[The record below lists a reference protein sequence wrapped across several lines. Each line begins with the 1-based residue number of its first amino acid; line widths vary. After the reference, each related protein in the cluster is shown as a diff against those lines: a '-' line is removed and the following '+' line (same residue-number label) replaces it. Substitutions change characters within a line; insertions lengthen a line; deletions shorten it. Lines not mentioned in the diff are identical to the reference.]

1 MCIITS
7 LSFEE
12 QSAKN
17 SRLLFIEQ
25 PSKKSSVVQQI
36 DYSLFNNISVT
47 ELGRCQKPL
56 WFRAKGVEP
65 APKHIYP
72 LRGILLH
79 SRIEKYIKELI
90 EGEKPSTEWDIE
102 GELRENDIPE
112 HVISQL
118 ASDLK
123 RMWSN
128 FLQFM
133 AGWTVRPEQVRLV
146 EEKITI
152 DLEGGFT
159 LHGRPDLITDNAII
173 DFKSGKRPR
182 YPRKEY
188 IIQLLAYKKLY
199 GDKKLKMKLIFLGG
213 DRPEVM
219 EISDGD
225 IILLENA
232 IAETIYQ
239 RKQMLEG
246 KEPPAKFDFTCTMC
260 DYRHVC
266 RGV

>member
-1 MCIITS
+1 MCLITS
-7 LSFEE
+7 LSFKE
-12 QSAKN
+12 QPLKN
-17 SRLLFIEQ
+17 SG
-25 PSKKSSVVQQI
+25 VVTQI
-36 DYSLFNNISVT
+36 TTDYSLFYNISVT

-56 WFRAKGVEP
+56 WFRAQGIEP

-79 SRIEKYIKELI
+79 SRIEQYIKALMR
-90 EGEKPSTEWDIE
+90 GEKPDLEWDIE
-102 GELRENDIPE
+102 AELRENNIP
-112 HVISQL
+112 VYAIPSL
-118 ASDLK
+118 AADLK
-123 RMWSN
+123 RMWNN

-146 EEKITI
+146 EEKITM
-152 DLEGGFT
+152 DLEEGFT
-159 LHGRPDLITDNAII
+159 LHGRPDLITNDTII
-173 DFKSGKRPR
+173 DFKSGKKPR

-199 GDKKLKMKLIFLGG
+199 GDKKLKMKLVFLGG

-219 EISDGD
+219 EIYDGD

-232 IAETIYQ
+232 IAETIWQ
-239 RKQMLEG
+239 RKAMLEG

-260 DYRHVC
+260 DYRHIC